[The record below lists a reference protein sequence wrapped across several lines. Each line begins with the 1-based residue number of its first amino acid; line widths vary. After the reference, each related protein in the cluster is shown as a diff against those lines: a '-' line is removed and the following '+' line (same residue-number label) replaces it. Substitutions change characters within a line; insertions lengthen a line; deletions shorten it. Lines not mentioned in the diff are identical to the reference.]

1 MDNSQSLDKKR
12 DIRIKLA
19 TAYKIGTKPTTI
31 LKSTFYWKFRK
42 ILPKFLN
49 LLQKYH
55 LNNLVLVTNKE

>member
-1 MDNSQSLDKKR
+1 MNNAQSLDKKR
-12 DIRIKLA
+12 DIKIKLT
-19 TAYKIGTKPTTI
+19 TAYKIDTKPTTI

-42 ILPKFLN
+42 ILLKCLN